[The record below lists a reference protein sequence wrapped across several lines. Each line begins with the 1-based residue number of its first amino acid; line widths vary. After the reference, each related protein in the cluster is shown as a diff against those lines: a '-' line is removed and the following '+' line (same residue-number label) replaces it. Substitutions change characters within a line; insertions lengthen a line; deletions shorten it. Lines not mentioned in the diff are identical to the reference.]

1 MIINSV
7 FAKKPSTLHATLLIT
22 HAGTAM
28 SLKFEV
34 VYYYYYFYYF
44 LGGRP
49 SDWLVV
55 IMCGQSYSWQM
66 T

>member
-1 MIINSV
+1 MSDV
-7 FAKKPSTLHATLLIT
+7 ERCHVHSKMVLLSLFT

-28 SLKFEV
+28 SLKFKAV
-34 VYYYYYFYYF
+34 FYYFYYF
-44 LGGRP
+44 LGGRV

-55 IMCGQSYSWQM
+55 ITCGQSYSWQM

>member
-1 MIINSV
+1 MLGNSYIS
-7 FAKKPSTLHATLLIT
+7 FIT

-28 SLKFEV
+28 SLKYEV
-34 VYYYYYFYYF
+34 VFYFIFYF
-44 LGGRP
+44 LGGRA

-55 IMCGQSYSWQM
+55 ITCGQSYSWQM